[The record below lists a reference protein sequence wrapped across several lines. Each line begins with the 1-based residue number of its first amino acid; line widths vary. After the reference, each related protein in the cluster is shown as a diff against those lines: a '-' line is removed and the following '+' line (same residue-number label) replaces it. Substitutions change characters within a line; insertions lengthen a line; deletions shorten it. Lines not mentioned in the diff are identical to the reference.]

1 MDFIEKHIK
10 PWIETG
16 SCPELKQARDC
27 EDYSARKELLSV
39 HGVGGEMLKRLLAA
53 GARSVKDLAEAIK
66 AAEAQGEVDSNG
78 FVNFNGVNLI
88 KEVIVGVKHH
98 EDMKVK
104 VGPDTMQF
112 IHVCLGF
119 GAVVAYGAMQFIH
132 VTGGFGF
139 LLA

>member
-1 MDFIEKHIK
+1 MEFIDKHIK

-16 SCPELKQARDC
+16 CCPELKNARNC

-53 GARSVKDLAEAIK
+53 GARSIKDLDDAIK

-104 VGPDTMQF
+104 VGHHTMHSSASPWF
-112 IHVCLGF
+112 RT
-119 GAVVAYGAMQFIH
+119 VVAYDSMHSSA
-132 VTGGFGF
+132 
-139 LLA
+139 